1 MGPNLG
7 RFLGVLEQK
16 LAGKRLKIDDLWL
29 DVGSF
34 LLWDGLS
41 PAPLRR
47 FLTAAIYVIGGR
59 PKFTSEIGGRPK
71 FTVL

>member
-7 RFLGVLEQK
+7 RFLGFLEQS

-47 FLTAAIYVIGGR
+47 FFTAAIYV
-59 PKFTSEIGGRPK
+59 
-71 FTVL
+71 

>member
-16 LAGKRLKIDDLWL
+16 LAGKRFKIDDLWL

-47 FLTAAIYVIGGR
+47 FLIDGGHIYV
-59 PKFTSEIGGRPK
+59 
-71 FTVL
+71 

>member
-16 LAGKRLKIDDLWL
+16 LAGKRPKIDDLWL

-47 FLTAAIYVIGGR
+47 FLIDGGHICLMAPCSIAPPPR
-59 PKFTSEIGGRPK
+59 LDAT
-71 FTVL
+71 

>member
-41 PAPLRR
+41 PAPSRR
-47 FLTAAIYVIGGR
+47 FLTAAMHICHRG
-59 PKFTSEIGGRPK
+59 PPEIH
-71 FTVL
+71 